1 MSIRYFAHYNVKNGR
16 LIGIYDT
23 GAYQYIPTP
32 SIEITYEGNA
42 EAQDWLLKG
51 YEVYVV
57 DDHLVWRC
65 IYMNDVTS
73 AKKSKLQEI
82 NFKADYALYYI
93 VRDYPD
99 SEMTSWY
106 KQEMEARLYRLNPV
120 NHPSI
125 LLESIATARGIPI
138 DELINRVIEK
148 SNMFSALSG
157 TVFGR
162 RQKYE
167 DDLALAVTLQDVER
181 IEPDFSDIIKM
192 VAESTGQVTG

>member
-23 GAYQYIPTP
+23 AAYQYIPTP
-32 SIEITYEGNA
+32 SIEITYDENA
-42 EAQDWLLKG
+42 EARDWLLKG

-57 DDHLVWRC
+57 DERLVWRC

-93 VRDYPD
+93 VRDYPE

-125 LLESIATARGIPI
+125 LIEAIAAARGIPM
-138 DELINRVIEK
+138 DELINRIIEK
-148 SNMFSALSG
+148 SNMFSSLSG

-167 DDLALAVTLQDVER
+167 DELNLAVTIQDVER
-181 IEPDFSDIIKM
+181 IQPDFSDIIEM
-192 VAESTGQVTG
+192 VEVSTGQVIG